1 MEARDVT
8 AAHLPLG
15 EVVCAW
21 GAERTQEVLSRLS
34 GVVCHVVVLG
44 TAETAR
50 VHRSSQ
56 VMRANPEVLLDLLP
70 GGKDAPIIDADV
82 HALSLPPTR
91 PLLIREA
98 GEIIGILA
106 DDVAPPVRHRAITG
120 TKDARALAQ
129 WHVRKALT
137 SFRKVGVPLILDIR
151 PARVKGDGS
160 AFTELLDG
168 LLEVCLT
175 RSKNAPGVSCAHVL
189 VTEGQSGVWLVIE
202 DRSGALDYAL
212 QTALLNDSP
221 SENPTVKALRRL
233 RGKAIAAGGSMTA
246 QPNSHGVRSI
256 VCLPA

>member
-1 MEARDVT
+1 MEAREVT

-21 GAERTQEVLSRLS
+21 GAERTHEVLSRLS

-44 TAETAR
+44 TADTAR
-50 VHRSSQ
+50 VFRSSQ
-56 VMRANPEVLLDLLP
+56 VMRANPDMLLDLLP
-70 GGKDAPIIDADV
+70 GGKEAPIIDADV

-91 PLLIREA
+91 PVLIREA
-98 GEIIGILA
+98 GEVIGILT
-106 DDVAPPVRHRAITG
+106 DEIAPPVRRRTITG

-160 AFTELLDG
+160 AFAEILDG
-168 LLEVCLT
+168 LLEACLD

-202 DRSGALDYAL
+202 DRSGALDYAI
-212 QTALLNDSP
+212 QSALLNDTP
-221 SENPTVKALRRL
+221 CENPTVRALRKI

-246 QPNSHGVRSI
+246 QPNSHGIRSI
-256 VCLPA
+256 VCLPG